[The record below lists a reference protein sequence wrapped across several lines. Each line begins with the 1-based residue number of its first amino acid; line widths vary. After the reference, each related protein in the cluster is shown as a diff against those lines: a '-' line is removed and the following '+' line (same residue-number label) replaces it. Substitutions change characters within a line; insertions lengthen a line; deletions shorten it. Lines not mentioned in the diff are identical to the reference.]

1 MQPAVF
7 KSIESKELPWFPG
20 FLHCGGSRDTC
31 WFQPTTWSQVGQDP
45 KLLASPKKKARPKHL
60 PEEDESP
67 FPELK
72 KLAYPWYWTNTVQ
85 DHNSKTQNLLLT
97 KKNAGLQDPTPRI
110 VKCLI
115 PFGNVP
121 IILNLRGVKLESHQL
136 WSPWGWWCYR
146 NAMVRSLSAVCG
158 GIPVSLSWGQ
168 LHRNRMLKNFKIFV
182 FLDPQRFFLQRSVD
196 PPFKNKRSMNYLE
209 SSQTYPQN

>member
-1 MQPAVF
+1 MLVSANHMESSWTGPQTS
-7 KSIESKELPWFPG
+7 SIPQKKGTPETSPWRRWITF
-20 FLHCGGSRDTC
+20 SRTEKIGISLILNKHR
-31 WFQPTTWSQVGQDP
+31 PRSQ
-45 KLLASPKKKARPKHL
+45 
-60 PEEDESP
+60 
-67 FPELK
+67 LK
-72 KLAYPWYWTNTVQ
+72 
-85 DHNSKTQNLLLT
+85 NSKPSAHK